1 MHRTGR
7 EVDTMRKGVVI
18 LRDQASTLELR
29 GQVREVL
36 TGAGFECEARQRFD
50 GIMIVAFGRASD
62 KPDSSVEEVEKLL
75 RSNVLLESAPLVIK
89 AQE

>member
-1 MHRTGR
+1 MDRAGR
-7 EVDTMRKGVVI
+7 EVNSMRKGVVV

-36 TGAGFECEARQRFD
+36 TAAGFECEPRQRFD
-50 GIMIVAFGRASD
+50 GIMIVAFERASD
-62 KPDSSVEEVEKLL
+62 KPDSSVEEVETLL
-75 RSNVLLESAPLVIK
+75 RGNALLESAPFVIK